1 MTRIRS
7 APVTIFRLAHLSDPH
22 LPPPR
27 GAFGWQDVV
36 SKRLLSRIAWRRK
49 HREHQPDV
57 LAALVADIK
66 AYAPDHI
73 ALTGD
78 LTNFAAGVE
87 VQAARVWLESLGP
100 PDRVTLSPG
109 NHDALVGAAD
119 ATRFSAWAPWL
130 GDDGEAA
137 FPQVR
142 RRGDL
147 AIFNLCSAVPTA
159 PHLATGRLGE
169 AQLSALEA
177 LLADPA
183 HRDAF
188 RVVLIHHPPTRGA
201 VSRRKALEDQPA
213 LAAVLKRQ
221 GADLVLHGHAHE
233 ALVGSLPG
241 PDSTTIPVL
250 GVPSASA
257 VGEGKHPAARWHAIE
272 VERDADRQSMIRVIA
287 RGLDAETRQ
296 PVELGRYLL
305 A

>member
-27 GAFGWQDVV
+27 GAFGWRDVV

-57 LAALVADIK
+57 LAAIVADIQ

-78 LTNFAAGVE
+78 LTNFAAKVE
-87 VQAARVWLESLGP
+87 VQAARVWLESLGA
-100 PDRVTLSPG
+100 PDAITLSPG
-109 NHDALVGAAD
+109 NHDALVGSANAG
-119 ATRFSAWAPWL
+119 RFASWAPWL
-130 GDDGEAA
+130 GDDGKAA

-169 AQLSALEA
+169 AQLSQLDAV
-177 LLADPA
+177 LADPA

-201 VSRRKALEDQPA
+201 VSKRKALEDQAA
-213 LAAVLKRQ
+213 LAAVLKRH

-241 PDSTTIPVL
+241 PAATSIPVL

-257 VGEGKHPAARWHAIE
+257 IGEGKHPAARWHAIE
-272 VERDADRQSMIRVIA
+272 IERDDDGQSTIRVIA
-287 RGLDAETRQ
+287 RGLDTETRQ